1 MRISSLCLSTV
12 GSVLA
17 CGLLSACGGA
27 SSKTASGGAISGS
40 ANAGSSGVASSSGET
55 SASPLSAEARSKATG
70 DIPDSQVFLSFHNP
84 SAGYSMRYPEGW
96 AQRGSGADVTFQ
108 DKNNIVHILVSRGP
122 APTGAAVVATLA
134 RERRSLPS
142 LTYGAPSSATI
153 QGAPVVKVSYS
164 TLSPP
169 NPVTGKRVQLLVDR
183 YVYAHAGKL
192 ATVDLGTAKGVD
204 NIDAYK
210 MMSRSFRWR

>member
-12 GSVLA
+12 GSVLV
-17 CGLLSACGGA
+17 CGLLSGCGGA
-27 SSKTASGGAISGS
+27 SSSKTTTGGSGS
-40 ANAGSSGVASSSGET
+40 ASAGSSGIASTPGE
-55 SASPLSAEARSKATG
+55 AGPSPLSAEARSKATG
-70 DIPDSQVFLSFHNP
+70 DIPDSQVFLSFTNP
-84 SAGYSMRYPEGW
+84 TAGYSMRYPEGW
-96 AQRGSGADVTFQ
+96 ARRGSGANVTFQ

-142 LTYGAPSSATI
+142 LAYGSPSNVTI

-164 TLSPP
+164 TLSAP

-204 NIDAYK
+204 NVDAYK